1 MALALGSVRLVWRG
15 LTFEMLDFRF
25 VLMFII
31 ERFETHPVAAN

>member
-1 MALALGSVRLVWRG
+1 MALALGSVRLVRRG
-15 LTFEMLDFRF
+15 LTLLDFRF